1 MSQLKTER
9 LLTVPEAMF
18 LVPLYRNRKDFI
30 DWARREGILR
40 VVGNKKMVSDLGLS
54 KKILVIKKGA

>member
-1 MSQLKTER
+1 
-9 LLTVPEAMF
+9 MF